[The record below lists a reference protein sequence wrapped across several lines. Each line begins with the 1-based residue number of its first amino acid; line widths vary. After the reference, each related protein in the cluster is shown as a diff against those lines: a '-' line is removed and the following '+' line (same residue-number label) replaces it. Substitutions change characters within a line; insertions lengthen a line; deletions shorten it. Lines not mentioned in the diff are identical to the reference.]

1 MKFEVD
7 MRTFIPNNKVNIFIS
22 GWSGKPQIS
31 LFRGLSSLVPHQGFA
46 LDPLGGLEWPARPPV
61 VVFRIF
67 RKIHF
72 LPWS

>member
-22 GWSGKPQIS
+22 RWSGKPQIL
-31 LFRGLSSLVPHQGFA
+31 LFRGLSPLVPHQGFA
-46 LDPLGGLEWPARPPV
+46 LEWPARPPV